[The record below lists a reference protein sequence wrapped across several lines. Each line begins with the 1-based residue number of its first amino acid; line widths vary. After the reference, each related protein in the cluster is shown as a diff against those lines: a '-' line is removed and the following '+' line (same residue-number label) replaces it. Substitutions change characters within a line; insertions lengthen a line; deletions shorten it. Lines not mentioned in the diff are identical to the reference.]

1 MLVSILEIFTIPF
14 FKGFLMKPQE
24 KIMNKPHKRSYGKQ
38 FRLAITGTVCAGK
51 STVLY
56 TLQREGCNGLDVSQL
71 AAVLLQRDKALFCE
85 LLNWLETQPH
95 LNRLFHQKRVS
106 LVRLL
111 PQIYFHPTLPPALY
125 TFFTQTMSREIKRF
139 LFTPSTMGIVVV
151 EDPLV
156 FEKNEAHLYDEL
168 WIVQAQPEHQQQRLA
183 QRDFLTPVDAESAVG
198 LYCYS
203 QQEKQQQAS
212 KILYNHGE
220 LLDFKLQVQQL
231 YAKLAATLAFYRR
244 YS

>member
-1 MLVSILEIFTIPF
+1 
-14 FKGFLMKPQE
+14 MKPQE
-24 KIMNKPHKRSYGKQ
+24 KIMNKPHRRSYGKH
-38 FRLAITGTVCAGK
+38 FRLAITGTLCSGK
-51 STVLY
+51 STVLQ

-71 AAVLLQRDKALFCE
+71 ASVLLQRDKALFIV

-111 PQIYFHPTLPPALY
+111 PQLYFHPALPPELAV
-125 TFFTQTMSREIKRF
+125 FFTETMSRELKRF
-139 LFTPSTMGIVVV
+139 LFTPSAMGVVVV

-156 FEKNEAHLYDEL
+156 FEKNEAHFYDAVWL
-168 WIVQAQPEHQQQRLA
+168 VQASVEQQQQRLV
-183 QRDFLTPVDAESAVG
+183 QRDFLSPVDAESAVG

-203 QQEKQQQAS
+203 QQQNQQQAS
-212 KILYNHGE
+212 KTLYNHE
-220 LLDFKLQVQQL
+220 DLFEFKQQVQQL
-231 YAKLAATLAFYRR
+231 YAKLANTLAFYRR